1 MTALNSINTI
11 KEAQAGSREALDK
24 LVSDNVALVR
34 SIARRFCGRGCDFE
48 DLFQI
53 GCIGLVKAVKR
64 FDEAYNVKFS
74 TYAVSLIMGEIKR
87 FLRDD
92 GMVKVSRKYKEI
104 FAHAMAAK
112 AKLCASLKREPQL
125 SEIAEETG
133 VSPDELACA
142 FSACMPCDSIYK
154 TINDGENKENYL
166 LDMLSDNSG
175 DEAMLERV
183 SLRCAVENL
192 TEREKLVVQMRF
204 FMDQTQSRVAK
215 RLGVSQV
222 QVSRIEKK
230 LLSRLKEQLS

>member
-1 MTALNSINTI
+1 MTALNSINII
-11 KEAQAGSREALDK
+11 KEAQAGNREALEK
-24 LVSDNVALVR
+24 TVSDNIALVR

-112 AKLCASLKREPQL
+112 AKLSATLKREPKI

-154 TINDGENKENYL
+154 TINDGENKESYL
-166 LDMLSDNSG
+166 LDMLSDNSN
-175 DEAMLERV
+175 ESMFERV